1 MRLSLILL
9 PFLLAAQSDSPIQSR
24 IRSAPLTPAVRDS
37 LLQAVSA
44 KDYAKIESA
53 LTVAPDGATL
63 ALLGAIEFV
72 GGRLQPAAGAFQR
85 ADALTPLDDKDRFTY
100 AMALATL
107 GETDGARTQLDRLQK
122 LHPDQSLYLYW
133 LARLDYFQRRYDD
146 AVAKLQ
152 RAVKLDPGSP
162 RIWDNLGLNHDML
175 GQSGE
180 AQQAFEKAV
189 ELNRRLKTPS
199 AWPPMNFGAL
209 LFRLQKLAEAETSL
223 REALRYEPQFA
234 QAHYHLGRVLE
245 KTGDNTKAIE
255 ELQTAARLD
264 PAMAEAEYTLSQIFR
279 RLGRNAEAAKAL
291 EEYKKRRGPTAGP
304 DYKGIPR

>member
-1 MRLSLILL
+1 MRVALILMAG
-9 PFLLAAQSDSPIQSR
+9 LLAAQSESPIQSR
-24 IRSAPLTPAVRDS
+24 IRSAPLAPAQRDS
-37 LLQAVSA
+37 LLQALAA
-44 KDYAKIESA
+44 KDYAKIEGTLA
-53 LTVAPDGATL
+53 AAPDGATL

-85 ADALTPLDDKDRFTY
+85 ADSLTPLDDKDRFTY

-107 GETDGARTQLDRLQK
+107 GETDSARTQLDRLRK

-146 AVAKLQ
+146 AVAKLE

-175 GQSGE
+175 GQSAE
-180 AQQAFEKAV
+180 AQQSFEKAV

-199 AWPPMNFGAL
+199 AWPPMNYGAL
-209 LFRLQKLAEAETSL
+209 LFRMQKLPESETSL
-223 REALRYEPQFA
+223 REALRFDPQFA

-245 KTGDNTKAIE
+245 KTGADDKAIV

-264 PAMAEAEYTLSQIFR
+264 PAMAEAEYTLSLIYR
-279 RLGRNAEAAKAL
+279 RLGRNSEAAKAL
-291 EEYKKRRGPTAGP
+291 EEYKKRRGSTGP
-304 DYKGIPR
+304 

>member
-1 MRLSLILL
+1 MRLTLVLL

-44 KDYAKIESA
+44 KDYAKIESTLA
-53 LTVAPDGATL
+53 TAPDGATQ

-72 GGRLQPAAGAFQR
+72 AGRLQPAAGAFQR
-85 ADALTPLDDKDRFTY
+85 ADAFSPLDDKDRFTY

-107 GETDGARTQLDRLQK
+107 GDTDSARTQLDRLQK

-146 AVAKLQ
+146 AVAKLEH
-152 RAVKLDPGSP
+152 AAKLDPGSP

-175 GQSGE
+175 GQSAE

-209 LFRLQKLAEAETSL
+209 LFRMQKLTEAETVL
-223 REALRYEPQFA
+223 REALRYDPQFA

-245 KTGDNTKAIE
+245 KTGADAAAIE
-255 ELQTAARLD
+255 ELETAARLD
-264 PAMAEAEYTLSQIFR
+264 PAMAEAEYTLSLLYR
-279 RLGRNAEAAKAL
+279 RLNRTAEAAKAL
-291 EEYKKRRGPTAGP
+291 AEYKKRRGSTGP
-304 DYKGIPR
+304 